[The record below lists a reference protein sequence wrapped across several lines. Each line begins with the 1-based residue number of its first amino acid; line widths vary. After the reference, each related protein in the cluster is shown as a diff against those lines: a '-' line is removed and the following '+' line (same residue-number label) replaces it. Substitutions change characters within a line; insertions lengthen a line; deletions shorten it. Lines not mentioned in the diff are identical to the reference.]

1 MAVAARQSRPQSQNE
16 GDPADWPFVLPEDPL
31 PWDTNAQL
39 RSAFDDAAIGMSI
52 ANLNWGLLRVN
63 SAHCRMLGYT
73 EHELLT
79 TDFRTRIH
87 PDDLAPNDDL
97 RRDLFSGVIN
107 SYETER
113 RYFHRDGHVVWCL
126 VTVSLIR
133 DADGTPQYFVG
144 QMQDIT
150 ERKRAEE
157 SLQQSEQRMARV
169 LTSASDGMLIVDQ
182 AGIVVMA
189 NPAAER
195 ITGLLSATLTGA
207 AVRDLPRLVHGHDNP
222 DCAAVTKLFDRAL
235 VDGEATQGFEMAFTR
250 ADGVTIHGVI
260 DIVPLRGT
268 GGEHDGLLLTVH
280 DVTERKLLEQQ
291 LAQLALHDALTGLP
305 NRRLFEDRAEQAL
318 AAARRG
324 GWLVGLLLID
334 LDNFKPV
341 NDRFGHPAGDQVLAE
356 VARRLSGCL
365 RSEDTAARF
374 GGDEFVVLL
383 RSVRGLGG
391 IREVRE
397 RLSRELERPHL
408 LDGEAVTVTASIGTS
423 LTTTADDRLSDLL
436 HHADSSMYAIK
447 REHRRA
453 PDRTSYQLV

>member
-1 MAVAARQSRPQSQNE
+1 
-16 GDPADWPFVLPEDPL
+16 
-31 PWDTNAQL
+31 
-39 RSAFDDAAIGMSI
+39 
-52 ANLNWGLLRVN
+52 
-63 SAHCRMLGYT
+63 
-73 EHELLT
+73 
-79 TDFRTRIH
+79 
-87 PDDLAPNDDL
+87 
-97 RRDLFSGVIN
+97 
-107 SYETER
+107 
-113 RYFHRDGHVVWCL
+113 
-126 VTVSLIR
+126 
-133 DADGTPQYFVG
+133 
-144 QMQDIT
+144 MQDIT

-157 SLQQSEQRMARV
+157 SLRQSEQRMTRV
-169 LTSASDGMLIVDQ
+169 LDSASDGMLIVDQ
-182 AGIVVMA
+182 AGVVLMA

-195 ITGLLSATLTGA
+195 IPGLPATTLTGTS
-207 AVRDLPRLVHGHDNP
+207 VRDLPRLVHGHDDPN
-222 DCAAVTKLFDRAL
+222 CAISKLIDQAL
-235 VDGEATQGFEMAFTR
+235 VDGQATQGFEMAFTR
-250 ADGVTIHGVI
+250 TDGATVHGVI
-260 DIVPLRGT
+260 DVVQLYGT
-268 GGEHDGLLLTVH
+268 SGEHDGLLLTVH

-341 NDRFGHPAGDQVLAE
+341 NDRFGHTAGDEVLVE

-383 RSVRGLGG
+383 RAVRGLGG

-397 RLSRELERPHL
+397 RLSRELELPYL
-408 LDGEAVTVTASIGTS
+408 VDGQAVTVTASIGTS

-447 REHRRA
+447 SERRQTSA
-453 PDRTSYQLV
+453 RTSYQLV